1 MDAGDGEVERNLLV
15 GLEIQVGQ
23 VEGLALDAVPVL
35 LVSRQALRQDRDALV
50 AQEALVPLEGLASRR
65 VLPGVAGHLVRN
77 RVEGQRLAGVEQH
90 QDQIRDAF
98 EPVELRGRLHRP
110 EPTTAAAP

>member
-23 VEGLALDAVPVL
+23 VERLALDQVPVL
-35 LVSRQALRQDRDALV
+35 LVSRQPLRQDRDALV
-50 AQEALVPLEGLASRR
+50 AQQPLVALEGLASCR
-65 VLPGVAGHLVRN
+65 VLSRVAGHLVRDG
-77 RVEGQRLAGVEQH
+77 VEGQRLVGVEQH
-90 QDQIRDAF
+90 QDQVSDAF

-110 EPTTAAAP
+110 EPTAAAAP